1 MIEIKDLSVVYDNEI
16 VALNHIDLKLDKK
29 CHVIVGQNGSGK
41 STLLQT
47 LVGICE
53 KQGDIIVNDMI
64 LNDENLKEIRNQ
76 VGLVFQNPDHQLFM
90 SSIYE
95 DLTFGLINL
104 NLSHEEIEKRISE
117 ISQYLEIENILNR
130 SAHRLSGGQKRMAA
144 IGTILVMNPDIILM
158 DEPSSFLDPKA
169 RRKVIHFIQ
178 NLSKTTII
186 ATHDLDMAL
195 DIGDEVIILNN
206 GEVKGI
212 GKPEDILLNKE
223 LLEENGLELPYRY
236 QR

>member
-1 MIEIKDLSVVYDNEI
+1 M
-16 VALNHIDLKLDKK
+16 
-29 CHVIVGQNGSGK
+29 IVGQNGSGK

>member
-1 MIEIKDLSVVYDNEI
+1 
-16 VALNHIDLKLDKK
+16 
-29 CHVIVGQNGSGK
+29 
-41 STLLQT
+41 
-47 LVGICE
+47 
-53 KQGDIIVNDMI
+53 
-64 LNDENLKEIRNQ
+64 
-76 VGLVFQNPDHQLFM
+76 
-90 SSIYE
+90 
-95 DLTFGLINL
+95 
-104 NLSHEEIEKRISE
+104 
-117 ISQYLEIENILNR
+117 
-130 SAHRLSGGQKRMAA
+130 
-144 IGTILVMNPDIILM
+144 M